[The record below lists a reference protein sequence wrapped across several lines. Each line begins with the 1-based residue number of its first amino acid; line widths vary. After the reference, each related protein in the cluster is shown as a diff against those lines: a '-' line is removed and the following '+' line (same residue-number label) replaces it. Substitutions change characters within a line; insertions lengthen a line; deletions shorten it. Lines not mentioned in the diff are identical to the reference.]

1 MGSDFK
7 QWKRMKK
14 AYMLS
19 FALLVAGCNSTPTI
33 QPSTGASSASLNSV
47 VDHTTESIK
56 DIKRD
61 ASDILTETKTARSAK
76 TNPLDKIDSKAT
88 NIIESA
94 DDLNLEIQ
102 KLKKLTVEVDTLEKS
117 LSNLEILMEQTRA
130 KAMEKLYGYISMF
143 WVIGFLLIAGGAAV
157 AFFLNKTY
165 GGSLALIGLLM
176 LGFASASQYYM
187 EQIAFVGAIL
197 LVVGFLTAIGMVV
210 WSTIHSK
217 RNATAVR
224 EIVEMIQILK
234 ESMTADEQNRIF
246 GVNGIASQVQ
256 SEITMQIIAKVKE
269 QNGFKKLEEAKK
281 ALMPVVAD
289 TTKL

>member
-1 MGSDFK
+1 
-7 QWKRMKK
+7 MKK
-14 AYMLS
+14 AYMLLLG
-19 FALLVAGCNSTPTI
+19 LLVAGCNSTPII

-165 GGSLALIGLLM
+165 GGSLALIGVLM

-197 LVVGFLTAIGMVV
+197 LVVGFLVAIGMVV

-217 RNATAVR
+217 RSATAVR

-256 SEITMQIIAKVKE
+256 SEITMQIIAKIKE

-281 ALMPVVAD
+281 ALLPVVAD
-289 TTKL
+289 TTKS

>member
-14 AYMLS
+14 AYMLLLG
-19 FALLVAGCNSTPTI
+19 LLVAGCNSTPII

-217 RNATAVR
+217 RSATAVR

-281 ALMPVVAD
+281 ALLPVVAD
-289 TTKL
+289 TTKS

>member
-217 RNATAVR
+217 RSATAVR

-289 TTKL
+289 TTKS

>member
-1 MGSDFK
+1 
-7 QWKRMKK
+7 MKK

-217 RNATAVR
+217 RSATAVR

-289 TTKL
+289 TTKS